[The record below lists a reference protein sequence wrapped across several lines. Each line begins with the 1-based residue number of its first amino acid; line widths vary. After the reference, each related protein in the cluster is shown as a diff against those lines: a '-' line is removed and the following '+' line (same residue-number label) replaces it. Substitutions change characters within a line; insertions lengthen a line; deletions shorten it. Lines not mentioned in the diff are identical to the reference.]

1 MEKRNVE
8 ICYCRG
14 NGPVTR
20 VSSCNPG
27 LRRGRRGVGGGG
39 AMHVGSGGFRGA
51 QQAPAPWVRA
61 ALTLPIAAGVARTT
75 IRRPGGIWATMASGV
90 LVLIRVGSDAD
101 WRAKLLIYLAVEG
114 SPLDA
119 YSQSAFPL

>member
-14 NGPVTR
+14 DGPVTR

-27 LRRGRRGVGGGG
+27 LRRGAPRRRRGR
-39 AMHVGSGGFRGA
+39 SD
-51 QQAPAPWVRA
+51 
-61 ALTLPIAAGVARTT
+61 AR
-75 IRRPGGIWATMASGV
+75 RQIWATMASGV
-90 LVLIRVGSDAD
+90 LVLIGVGSDAD
-101 WRAKLLIYLAVEG
+101 WRAKLLVYLAVEG
-114 SPLDA
+114 PPLDA